1 MNGSLTLIKILKT
14 WIVLNNKGEAIMWTD
29 DPPEAKALAVTIGKI
44 ASKIAIPVEPKPM
57 PRPVRVRARYGKL
70 PKWRQ
75 QEIDKA
81 QVNSR

>member
-14 WIVLNNKGEAIMWTD
+14 WIVLNHRGEAIMWTEN
-29 DPPEAKALAVTIGKI
+29 PTEAEALAVMIGKI

-75 QEIDKA
+75 QEIDEA
-81 QVNSR
+81 QVHSR